1 MASSPTKATTEMVQ
15 REPLLSVRDMT
26 VRFGS
31 TVVVDAISFDVFP
44 EEIVAI
50 VGESGSGKSMTV
62 FSATGLTQPGS
73 TVSGESRF
81 GGRDLLALSAKEL
94 RPIYGSRIGYIF
106 QDVMTSLNPVRRIRS
121 QIKETFA
128 LHLKASD
135 AEIEERAVSVLKGCG
150 IVDPGR
156 ILNSYPHELSG
167 GLRQRVMIGLAAGL
181 SPALLIADEPT
192 TALDTST
199 QAQVLDTLA
208 EMSRRSRS
216 SVVLVTHN
224 LGVVAALAHRV
235 IVMYCGLILET
246 ASSQELLD
254 SPRHPY
260 TAALLA
266 AVPLIDHDDG
276 GRLKGIPGEMPSPLD
291 RPAGCIYAARCP
303 HAQDL
308 CRRERPALR
317 PLDPAAKTARE
328 IACHFPLPPSPEAQP
343 KSVQKVDS

>member
-1 MASSPTKATTEMVQ
+1 
-15 REPLLSVRDMT
+15 MT
-26 VRFGS
+26 VRFGT
-31 TVVVDAISFDVFP
+31 TVVVEGISFDVYP

-62 FSATGLTQPGS
+62 FSATGLMQPGS

-81 GGRDLLALSAKEL
+81 GGEDLLALSGKAL
-94 RPIYGSRIGYIF
+94 RSIYGSRIGYIF

-135 AEIEERAVSVLKGCG
+135 AEIEARAVSVLKGCG
-150 IVDPGR
+150 IVDPDR
-156 ILNSYPHELSG
+156 ILGSYPHELSG
-167 GLRQRVMIGLAAGL
+167 GLRQRVMIGLATGL

-235 IVMYCGLILET
+235 IVMYCGRILET

-254 SPRHPY
+254 SPGHPY

-303 HAQDL
+303 YAQEL
-308 CRRERPALR
+308 CLRERPELR
-317 PLDPAAKTARE
+317 QADPAAQTARE
-328 IACHFPLPPSPEAQP
+328 VACHFPLVPISAGTQPSGQRVH
-343 KSVQKVDS
+343 S